1 MLITSMLPLL
11 SRYSLTL
18 DLSAGLDA
26 VTVTIVPRKAA
37 GTKHDLDGGETRP
50 ISFTGTAAEIDAE
63 LEKGADGALGQLIA
77 TRKTLADQLAEQR
90 AAADTD
96 KLAAQRKAEKAKP
109 ATKVTEKPAA
119 AEKPAVLAEPA
130 TPPAAPPQKGVPAP
144 NAPGE
149 PASLW

>member
-18 DLSAGLDA
+18 DLSAGPDA

-37 GTKHDLDGGETRP
+37 GSKHDLDGGETRP

-77 TRKTLADQLAEQR
+77 ARKSLADQIAEQR
-90 AAADTD
+90 DT
-96 KLAAQRKAEKAKP
+96 AEKAKTLS
-109 ATKVTEKPAA
+109 AAKTKPAAKTAAKPTEQPKA
-119 AEKPAVLAEPA
+119 AEKPTVPA
-130 TPPAAPPQKGVPAP
+130 DSYTPPPGPLS
-144 NAPGE
+144 APGE

>member
-18 DLSAGLDA
+18 DLSAGPNA

-37 GTKHDLDGGETRP
+37 GSKHDLDGGEARP
-50 ISFTGTAAEIDAE
+50 ISFTGIAAEIDAE

-90 AAADTD
+90 DAAEQAKT
-96 KLAAQRKAEKAKP
+96 AASAKTKTTTKP
-109 ATKVTEKPAA
+109 AAKSVEKPAA
-119 AEKPAVLAEPA
+119 AEKPTVPADPA
-130 TPPAAPPQKGVPAP
+130 TPPPAAPTPS
-144 NAPGE
+144 APGE